1 MRPQYPFLR
10 CLLVAILLN
19 GLLASC
25 STESTTEQEATTPTD
40 SVILNDPANNEL
52 NSNQSVL
59 LNTILGDG
67 DDGVVRGIV
76 FGDPVSKVKA
86 TEKFEMF
93 EDSLS
98 HAGFTYETEQLETID
113 VLYYFSPK
121 ARQVDKIT
129 VDVYLNSETATRQL
143 WNSAKRRL
151 TERYGEPA
159 KEISRRIEWKKDPI
173 KASLEEVSV
182 GKDYGL
188 KMVFEPTNKTALASK

>member
-1 MRPQYPFLR
+1 MRPQYSFLR
-10 CLLVAILLN
+10 CLLVVILLN

-25 STESTTEQEATTPTD
+25 STNTTTDEEAAPPTD
-40 SVILNDPANNEL
+40 SVILNNPVNDEL
-52 NSNQSVL
+52 NSNQSAL

-67 DDGVVRGIV
+67 DDGILRGIT
-76 FGDPVSKVKA
+76 FGDPVGKVKA
-86 TEKFEMF
+86 TEQFEMF

-143 WNSAKRRL
+143 WNSAKRRF
-151 TERYGEPA
+151 TDRYGKPT

-173 KASLEEVSV
+173 KARLEEVSD